1 MPKTKEQP
9 MRKLQHHKSRQMD
22 LFSVSE
28 TRNQMSKFFSA
39 YRINLVRDEH
49 VHFNAQTLNNPT
61 DAQKYIQDMINKMG
75 QPDREQFCVL
85 MLNAKNVTIGMNIV
99 SVGGLTSAPVHPRD
113 VLKPAIL
120 ANAAALILSHN
131 HPSGD
136 LTPSSADKAI
146 TQKIVQAAEIMGI
159 AIHEHLIISMED
171 DGYYSFAEHGY
182 IQEAYDSI
190 RNAAA

>member
-1 MPKTKEQP
+1 MN
-9 MRKLQHHKSRQMD
+9 

-49 VHFNAQTLNNPT
+49 VRFNAQTLNNPT

-120 ANAAALILSHN
+120 ANAAALILAHN

-146 TQKIVQAAEIMGI
+146 THKIIQAAEIMGI
-159 AIHEHLIISMED
+159 AVHEHLIISMED

-190 RNAAA
+190 RNPAA